1 LRVLVAEDN
10 EFNVRHIQ
18 RLLTSRGNVVQV
30 GSNGREAL
38 ALARED
44 AFDVLLLDL
53 HMPELDGFE
62 VVRTIR
68 EREQSTGRR
77 LPVIAL
83 TARSRKEDRERCLAA
98 GMDDYLAK
106 PVRAAEL
113 FTAVDRLV
121 AGSRDSSGPTS
132 LLSPEV
138 VLGACGGDAEGL
150 RELCQDFQAFA
161 PARLGEVMDALRER
175 DGPRLREAAHKLC
188 GLLSAF
194 STVAG
199 NLAADLEDRAAAP
212 QFDQARP
219 LVEKL
224 ETMVQELTRQVDG
237 VSLERLAGTAAG
249 QPADNLADH
258 RDAPGQIVGLRN
270 GAVRPHFCSAS
281 PFPVEREDE
290 PMNWHV
296 QCVEGSGFTRG
307 VRPSGVD
314 ASLARG

>member
-1 LRVLVAEDN
+1 MRVLVAEDN

-18 RLLTSRGNVVQV
+18 RLLTRRGNVVQV

-38 ALARED
+38 ALAREG

-62 VVRTIR
+62 VIRAIR
-68 EREQSTGRR
+68 EREQSTGGR

-113 FTAVDRLV
+113 FAAIDRLV
-121 AGSRDSSGPTS
+121 AASRDSSAPTS
-132 LLSPEV
+132 VLSPEV

-150 RELCQDFQAFA
+150 RGLCQDFQAFA
-161 PARLGEVMDALRER
+161 PARLGEVKDALRER

-194 STVAG
+194 STPAG
-199 NLAADLEDRAAAP
+199 NVAAELEEKAA
-212 QFDQARP
+212 QGQIDQAP
-219 LVEKL
+219 ALVGRL
-224 ETMVQELTRQVDG
+224 ETMTQRLLEQVDRL
-237 VSLERLAGTAAG
+237 SLESLRHEAGGAAG
-249 QPADNLADH
+249 PNR
-258 RDAPGQIVGLRN
+258 RD
-270 GAVRPHFCSAS
+270 GA
-281 PFPVEREDE
+281 
-290 PMNWHV
+290 
-296 QCVEGSGFTRG
+296 
-307 VRPSGVD
+307 
-314 ASLARG
+314 